1 MGIQKKPE
9 VSYNK
14 MNRTALILFALFGLT
29 MAMDKA
35 HHKAKMIGLSRSE
48 CPGSWIGD
56 GMCDGG
62 CNDEENSWDG
72 GDCCG
77 DMVNNMF
84 CFSNCECLDPNPE
97 GTGKVDPCPPGW
109 SGDGICDDFATM
121 KQMVSMEVTAAEMDL
136 GMRFG
141 SAPYVNALNNCKLAY
156 DPKHLLIK

>member
-48 CPGSWIGD
+48 CP
-56 GMCDGG
+56 
-62 CNDEENSWDG
+62 
-72 GDCCG
+72 
-77 DMVNNMF
+77 
-84 CFSNCECLDPNPE
+84 NPE

-109 SGDGICDDFATM
+109 SGDGICDDFC
-121 KQMVSMEVTAAEMDL
+121 
-136 GMRFG
+136 
-141 SAPYVNALNNCKLAY
+141 NNEANGFDGGDCCGDGPWYAFWFCTVCECLE
-156 DPKHLLIK
+156 

>member
-1 MGIQKKPE
+1 
-9 VSYNK
+9 
-14 MNRTALILFALFGLT
+14 

-84 CFSNCECLDPNPE
+84 CFSNCECLDPNPQ

-109 SGDGICDDFATM
+109 SGDGICDDFC
-121 KQMVSMEVTAAEMDL
+121 
-136 GMRFG
+136 
-141 SAPYVNALNNCKLAY
+141 NNEANGFDGGDCCGDGPWYAFWFCTVCECLE
-156 DPKHLLIK
+156 